1 MNAKPTFATPSSFSI
16 TVAAAL
22 ATFVAVGILTAV
34 VLLFQ
39 RDGKP
44 LEQVVAAERACAT
57 QRYVSEREACMREW
71 LEARASNVAR
81 K

>member
-1 MNAKPTFATPSSFSI
+1 MNAKPTFATPLSLSI

-22 ATFVAVGILTAV
+22 ATLVAIGILTAV
-34 VLLFQ
+34 ALLFQ

-57 QRYVSEREACMREW
+57 QPYVSEREVCMREW
-71 LEARASNVAR
+71 LAARAANVAR